1 MMDETKKS
9 LEKLGI
15 NEIHDDYI
23 SQKRFEDGGQYRFEV
38 PGIQGPSA
46 LESLLEASN
55 DYDLTINQRD
65 HVPIG

>member
-23 SQKRFEDGGQYRFEV
+23 SKKRFEEFEDFFLMKTKRNL
-38 PGIQGPSA
+38 QN
-46 LESLLEASN
+46 ETFC
-55 DYDLTINQRD
+55 DLDR
-65 HVPIG
+65 HSSFGL